1 MFYRKA
7 KRIKELEKS
16 LDLYT
21 RTLYDADKVIEESKK
36 TIKMLTDKNIDLTS
50 TVLTLRDENTRLKDQ
65 INHIR
70 EVNRN
75 RQKRFRQTHRKQ
87 NKSKKD

>member
-21 RTLYDADKVIEESKK
+21 KTLYDADKVIEESKK
-36 TIKMLTDKNIDLTS
+36 TIKILTDKNIDLTS
-50 TVLTLRDENTRLKDQ
+50 IILTLRDENTRLKDQ

-75 RQKRFRQTHRKQ
+75 RQKRFRQRHRKQ